1 MAFGL
6 CNAPAIFERP
16 LDNVLGGVRCLL
28 YIDVIIVHTIT
39 FELEL
44 QRWRLVFSRF
54 RAANLKLNPKK
65 CKVLKV
71 AWSCSLWGRGLPL
84 TQILIEAVKN
94 WPVVRNTKKVR
105 KFVGLCAFYQRFIRS
120 FSDRRLVSNNLF
132 YWIQMSVT
140 LAEGQVHNG
149 EEQVIVF

>member
-1 MAFGL
+1 MMAFGL

-71 AWSCSLWGRGLPL
+71 TWSCSL
-84 TQILIEAVKN
+84 
-94 WPVVRNTKKVR
+94 
-105 KFVGLCAFYQRFIRS
+105 
-120 FSDRRLVSNNLF
+120 
-132 YWIQMSVT
+132 
-140 LAEGQVHNG
+140 
-149 EEQVIVF
+149 